1 MRTADMTLTEGT
13 MTVVHTVPALS
24 STNGSGVEEDG
35 GKLSGSGN
43 FTAIFLR
50 NFLALTGLCPPPPFL
65 SHLQCSFVAL
75 LRREKTSAGKNRF

>member
-50 NFLALTGLCPPPPFL
+50 NFLALTGLCPPL
-65 SHLQCSFVAL
+65 SYLISSAL
-75 LRREKTSAGKNRF
+75 LLLFCAERKRPLGKNRF